1 MGEVVA
7 VTGDGVNDVPALQAA
22 DVGIAMGERA
32 TRSAR
37 EAAAVVLLDD
47 NFRTIVR
54 AIGEGRQLFGNLRRS
69 FQYLLMIHI
78 PLVIAAALIPLAGY
92 PLLFLPLHIVWLELI
107 IHPTALLAFQTR
119 PGGGTI
125 PRGCPRR
132 ETRLFSRADWA
143 VIAGVGALLTV
154 LVVAA
159 YVRSVEESGDV
170 EHGRAGA
177 LAVLTLSSALV
188 TLALGRLRTMAGT
201 VVALMTIGVSAALIQ
216 TPPSARLL
224 GLAPLHVDD
233 WAMTALGAL
242 LVASLPL
249 VADALRR
256 RERPR

>member
-37 EAAAVVLLDD
+37 EAAAIVLLDD

-54 AIGEGRQLFGNLRRS
+54 AIGEGRQLFENLRRS

-107 IHPTALLAFQTR
+107 IHPTALLVFQTR

-125 PRGCPRR
+125 PRGRPRR

-154 LVVAA
+154 LVVVA
-159 YVRSVEESGDV
+159 YVWSVDASGDV

-188 TLALGRLRTMAGT
+188 TLALSRLRTMAGA
-201 VVALMTIGVSAALIQ
+201 VVALVTIVVSAALIQ

-233 WAMTALGAL
+233 WALAALGAL
-242 LVASLPL
+242 LVASVPL
-249 VADALRR
+249 AADALRR
-256 RERPR
+256 RGRPR